1 MTKRV
6 TPEPQPGIQG
16 KGGVGCP
23 EGREDAGRVGATI
36 QRARQPNHAMES
48 TAFARGCRS
57 IWVRGQGRLHG
68 PTVDLKALHA
78 KIGELTLENDFLEAR
93 LARPPC

>member
-1 MTKRV
+1 MTNEYAG
-6 TPEPQPGIQG
+6 TTAGIQG

-48 TAFARGCRS
+48 TAL
-57 IWVRGQGRLHG
+57 QGLPEYLGPRPRPLHG

-78 KIGELTLENDFLEAR
+78 KIGE
-93 LARPPC
+93 